1 MSHFSTIKTKIKDR
15 EALLQALERIGER
28 PNVPFQ
34 GTKVVEL
41 VILDPDHAAQ
51 DHPTKE
57 VEVAIGVDIGFKWNQ
72 YTETYELIAD
82 RQTWDKDVP
91 IERFMQKLTQQ
102 YARMILHSE
111 IEEKGFEIEEEWEL
125 DDNSIELTVSR
136 WVT

>member
-1 MSHFSTIKTKIKDR
+1 MSHFSTIRTKIKDKP
-15 EALLQALERIGER
+15 ALIEALERLGER
-28 PNVPFQ
+28 VNNPEDL
-34 GTKVVEL
+34 GMSVVDL
-41 VILDPDHAAQ
+41 VITNPSHADQ
-51 DHPTKE
+51 HPTME
-57 VEVAIGVDIGFKWNQ
+57 VDISIGVDIGFKFNRI
-72 YTETYELIAD
+72 TGSYELIAD

-102 YARMILHSE
+102 YARMILHRE